1 MHQFQQQEVGGL
13 LRGTERQQQVVH
25 ENRQTIVASLRLS
38 RLLRLHERPEG
49 RRLKRDA
56 LDGSIPGNPERSG
69 EDQLRDLDDHLDH
82 VMDVFRRNA
91 AKDIEERAENRA
103 AVSRDDDIGKLR
115 QPEMKEVADAALI
128 MKQPRESNLTLPGP
142 GVQCVEKRRKKIL
155 PHGKNP
161 CDLGIGR
168 GVERE
173 KVGPQLFADGLRN
186 RERLLVAGL
195 Q

>member
-1 MHQFQQQEVGGL
+1 
-13 LRGTERQQQVVH
+13 
-25 ENRQTIVASLRLS
+25 
-38 RLLRLHERPEG
+38 
-49 RRLKRDA
+49 
-56 LDGSIPGNPERSG
+56 
-69 EDQLRDLDDHLDH
+69 
-82 VMDVFRRNA
+82 MDVFRRNA

-142 GVQCVEKRRKKIL
+142 GVKCVEKRRKKIL